1 MNFELSDIPERPK
14 KPRNSG
20 LTMMMDKGLSIRQ
33 AEDFLS
39 VSSNYCDLVKL
50 GFGTSYIRYVPHRH
64 AFVIWRSMSSSVGF
78 GVFASSAAAARI
90 IPD

>member
-33 AEDFLS
+33 VEDFLS

-50 GFGTSYIRYVPHRH
+50 GFGTSYITPGVKEKVALYQKAGMKVYLGG
-64 AFVIWRSMSSSVGF
+64 IRSLSHSRNV
-78 GVFASSAAAARI
+78 
-90 IPD
+90 